1 MTISQSE
8 RMSDAAMSNPLGRY
22 DRVALIGAGVIG
34 ASWAA
39 LFVAHGLKV
48 TVCDPRADAEAEV
61 RGVIERSADTLKT
74 LGLTPGLAI
83 ADLRFETDVETAVAG
98 CSLVQENGP
107 ERLDFKQ
114 QLWPRIQVAAAPG
127 ALLLSSSSAI
137 PATKQAVQLSDASR
151 LLVGHPFN
159 PPHIVPL
166 VEVVPGE
173 ATSQAAV
180 DEAVAFYRALGK
192 VPQVLKKEIPGFVAN
207 RLQSAIFREC
217 VHLVR
222 EGVVRIDELDSIV
235 TQSIGL
241 RWAVGGPFVSFHL
254 GGGEGGLAA
263 FIKQFGPGMEARWKS
278 LGNPSFDAPT
288 TEMLLNQIAETY
300 GREDRASLEMQ
311 RDRAQ
316 LAALTAIRQSSG
328 S

>member
-1 MTISQSE
+1 MNAAG
-8 RMSDAAMSNPLGRY
+8 SDVLAGHA
-22 DRVALIGAGVIG
+22 RVALIGAGVIG

-39 LFVAHGLKV
+39 LFVAHSLKV
-48 TVCDPRADAEAEV
+48 TVCDPRAEAEAEV
-61 RGVIERSADTLKT
+61 HGVIESSADALRT
-74 LGLTPGLAI
+74 LGLTPAASI
-83 ADLRFETDVETAVAG
+83 AELRFTTELEAAVDG

-107 ERLDFKQ
+107 ERLEFKQ
-114 QLWPRIQVAAAPG
+114 GLWPRVQRAAARG

-137 PATKQAVQLSDASR
+137 PATKQAAQLGDASR
-151 LLVGHPFN
+151 LLIGHPFN
-159 PPHIVPL
+159 PPHLVPL

-173 ATSQAAV
+173 ATAPAAV

-192 VPQVLKKEIPGFVAN
+192 VPQVLKKEVPGFVAN

-222 EGVVRIDELDSIV
+222 EGVVRIDELDAIV

-254 GGGEGGLAA
+254 GGGDGGLAA
-263 FIKQFGPGMEARWKS
+263 FLRQFGPGMEARWKS
-278 LGNPSFDAPT
+278 LGTPSFDAST
-288 TEMLLNQIAETY
+288 TELLLQQIAETY
-300 GREDRASLEMQ
+300 GREDRASLEAR

-316 LAALTAIRQSSG
+316 LAALTAIRRASAP
-328 S
+328 

>member
-1 MTISQSE
+1 MTNSINGLP
-8 RMSDAAMSNPLGRY
+8 AG
-22 DRVALIGAGVIG
+22 RVALIGAGVIG
-34 ASWAA
+34 GSWAA
-39 LFVAHGLKV
+39 LLVAHGVEV
-48 TVCDPRADAEAEV
+48 TVCDPRPEAEGEV
-61 RGVIERSADTLKT
+61 RTLIERSADALRT
-74 LGLTPGLAI
+74 LGLVPGRSA
-83 ADLRFETDVETAVAG
+83 AALRFEGDVEKAVAG
-98 CSLVQENGP
+98 AEIVQENGP
-107 ERLDFKQ
+107 ERLEFKQ
-114 QLWPRIQVAAAPG
+114 QLWPRVQRAARPG

-137 PATKQAVQLSDASR
+137 PATKQATQLADASR

-173 ATSQAAV
+173 ATSPDAT

-241 RWAVGGPFVSFHL
+241 RWAVNGPFASFHL
-254 GGGEGGLAA
+254 GGGDGGLAA
-263 FIKQFGPGMEARWKS
+263 FIRQFGPGMEARWKS
-278 LGNPSFDAPT
+278 LGTPTFDEAT
-288 TEMLLNQIAETY
+288 TALLLQQVAETY
-300 GREDRASLEMQ
+300 DRA
-311 RDRAQ
+311 DRAALVDRGGGAE
-316 LAALTAIRQSSG
+316 LAAMAAMRRVPG
-328 S
+328 R